1 MKQAFRILAALSLLL
16 SYCGMADA
24 ASPSGSLT
32 VTVLPADV
40 NSVNNILLG
49 IETGCPQSGPPPL
62 GSNTNCSPDNG
73 GQYETPRLSSQIGRY
88 PDFSGAFTSSG
99 PCVPA
104 GSQTICGARGGIDAN
119 AGYPW
124 QGNFGTL
131 DNWNQPAGAS
141 GVYVYGCGTTAG
153 NNDYLSNWAKAA
165 ANDPGW
171 VAAVDS
177 ALKADFLPYIN
188 NLYYIR
194 VNWEWEGTWFCWS
207 PWGYGQP
214 GLVQPG
220 QPNNVDNPS
229 ISAATWSAGTLNTI
243 NEIRKILPG
252 VKVCVEGPQNAPE
265 QAYIDPIIS
274 AVDCLTFDEY
284 FNQNIGL
291 TSAAAWTGAG
301 GDGTIPF
308 CQSNP
313 ITSCVSL
320 PFIAAYAHATG
331 KPIVVNE
338 WCDQFN
344 DGYITP
350 RFINWMIAN
359 NVVAQSY
366 WDSDNG
372 VNPSLP
378 AGCHLASNANTLAA
392 YRAAFSGTA
401 YAGTYWKHQPVPPAV
416 SDTIGY

>member
-1 MKQAFRILAALSLLL
+1 MKRAFRIFAALLLLL
-16 SYCGMADA
+16 SYCGIAEA

-188 NLYYIR
+188 NLYYDR
-194 VNWEWEGTWFCWS
+194 VFSEPEVAWVWWWPRSDGDL
-207 PWGYGQP
+207 
-214 GLVQPG
+214 GLVEPEQPK
-220 QPNNVDNPS
+220 NVDIHP
-229 ISAATWSAGTLNTI
+229 IS
-243 NEIRKILPG
+243 
-252 VKVCVEGPQNAPE
+252 
-265 QAYIDPIIS
+265 
-274 AVDCLTFDEY
+274 
-284 FNQNIGL
+284 
-291 TSAAAWTGAG
+291 
-301 GDGTIPF
+301 
-308 CQSNP
+308 
-313 ITSCVSL
+313 
-320 PFIAAYAHATG
+320 
-331 KPIVVNE
+331 
-338 WCDQFN
+338 
-344 DGYITP
+344 
-350 RFINWMIAN
+350 
-359 NVVAQSY
+359 
-366 WDSDNG
+366 
-372 VNPSLP
+372 
-378 AGCHLASNANTLAA
+378 
-392 YRAAFSGTA
+392 
-401 YAGTYWKHQPVPPAV
+401 
-416 SDTIGY
+416 